1 MSRKIHEM
9 VDNLC
14 ISEDSKNEDITSN
27 IYIDIFKVIAKLTF
41 DETFRNAHL
50 EFLQKN
56 TSLFN

>member
-1 MSRKIHEM
+1 M

-14 ISEDSKNEDITSN
+14 LSEDSKNEDITSN

>member
-14 ISEDSKNEDITSN
+14 IAEDSKNEDITSN
-27 IYIDIFKVIAKLTF
+27 IYIDIFKVIAKLTL

-56 TSLFN
+56 ISLFN